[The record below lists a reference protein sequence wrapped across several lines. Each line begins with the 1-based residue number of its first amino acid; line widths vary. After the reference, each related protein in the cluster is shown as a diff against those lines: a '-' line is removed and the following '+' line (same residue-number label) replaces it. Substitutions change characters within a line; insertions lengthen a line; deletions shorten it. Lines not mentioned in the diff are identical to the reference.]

1 MKYIVIRCRWLSGC
15 MTAGIFVL
23 GLTISTFAQGGPPPG
38 TGPPST
44 INPRGDDLIRQNNE
58 ARLRRPEIEASAE
71 SKNQQKIQAAITN
84 IRQDF
89 TRIQVLRNDIAR
101 NLVAHKPLDHNLIT
115 EQTAEINK
123 HAQRLK
129 VYMLSQAPEKKE
141 QVDPSDLKSEE
152 MIDALVKLCKL
163 IDSFTENPALKDAA
177 TIGAKD
183 GDNAKKEKAKADE
196 DLLAIIELSDSI
208 HKKSDSLK
216 VPK

>member
-1 MKYIVIRCRWLSGC
+1 MS
-15 MTAGIFVL
+15 AGIFVL
-23 GLTISTFAQGGPPPG
+23 GLTVSTFAQGGPPPG
-38 TGPPST
+38 VGAPAS
-44 INPRGDDLIRQNNE
+44 INPKGDDMIRQNNE

-71 SKNQQKIQAAITN
+71 SKNQKQIQEAITN

-101 NLVAHKPLDHNLIT
+101 NLVAHQPLDHSLIT

-123 HAQRLK
+123 RAQRLK
-129 VYMLSQAPEKKE
+129 VYMLSRAPENKE

-177 TIGAKD
+177 TISAKE

-196 DLLAIIELSDSI
+196 DLLAIIELSDRI
-208 HKKSDSLK
+208 YKKSDSLK
-216 VPK
+216 APR

>member
-1 MKYIVIRCRWLSGC
+1 MRSRVIRFKRLFGC
-15 MTAGIFVL
+15 MSAGIFVL
-23 GLTISTFAQGGPPPG
+23 GLTVSTFAQGGPPPG
-38 TGPPST
+38 AGPPSS
-44 INPRGDDLIRQNNE
+44 INPKGDDMIRQNNE

-71 SKNQQKIQAAITN
+71 SKNQKQIQEAITN

-101 NLVAHKPLDHNLIT
+101 NLVAHKPLDHSLIT
-115 EQTAEINK
+115 EQTAEINRR
-123 HAQRLK
+123 AQRLK
-129 VYMLSQAPEKKE
+129 VYMLSKAPENKE

-177 TIGAKD
+177 TISAKE
-183 GDNAKKEKAKADE
+183 GDNAKKEKAKADG

>member
-1 MKYIVIRCRWLSGC
+1 MKSRVTRFKRLSGC

-23 GLTISTFAQGGPPPG
+23 GLTVSAFAQGGPPPG
-38 TGPPST
+38 TGAPST

-58 ARLRRPEIEASAE
+58 ARLRRPEIDASVE
-71 SKNQQKIQAAITN
+71 SKRQKLIQEAITN
-84 IRQDF
+84 LRQDF

-123 HAQRLK
+123 RAQRLK
-129 VYMLSQAPEKKE
+129 VYMSSQAPENKE
-141 QVDPSDLKSEE
+141 QVDPSDIKSEE

-177 TIGAKD
+177 TIAAKE
-183 GDNAKKEKAKADE
+183 GDNAKKEKAKAVE
-196 DLLAIIELSDSI
+196 DLLAIIELSDRI

-216 VPK
+216 VQ

>member
-1 MKYIVIRCRWLSGC
+1 MS
-15 MTAGIFVL
+15 AGIFVL
-23 GLTISTFAQGGPPPG
+23 GLTVSTFAQGGPPPG
-38 TGPPST
+38 VGAPAS
-44 INPRGDDLIRQNNE
+44 INPKGDDMIRQNNE

-71 SKNQQKIQAAITN
+71 SKNQKQIQEAITN

-101 NLVAHKPLDHNLIT
+101 NLVAHKPLDHSLIT

-123 HAQRLK
+123 RAQRLK
-129 VYMLSQAPEKKE
+129 VYMLSRAPENKE

-163 IDSFTENPALKDAA
+163 IDRFTENPALKDAA
-177 TIGAKD
+177 TISAKE

-196 DLLAIIELSDSI
+196 DLLAIIELSDRI
-208 HKKSDSLK
+208 YKKSDSLK
-216 VPK
+216 APR

>member
-1 MKYIVIRCRWLSGC
+1 MS
-15 MTAGIFVL
+15 AGIFVL
-23 GLTISTFAQGGPPPG
+23 ALTVSTFAQGGPPPG
-38 TGPPST
+38 SGPPSS
-44 INPRGDDLIRQNNE
+44 INPKGDDMIRQNNE
-58 ARLRRPEIEASAE
+58 ARLRRPEIEASNE
-71 SKNQQKIQAAITN
+71 SKKQKEIQAAITN

-101 NLVAHKPLDHNLIT
+101 NLVAHKPLDHSLIT

-123 HAQRLK
+123 RAQRLK
-129 VYMLSQAPEKKE
+129 VYMLSRAPENKE

-177 TIGAKD
+177 TISAKE

-196 DLLAIIELSDSI
+196 DLLAIIELSDRI
-208 HKKSDSLK
+208 YKKSDSLK

>member
-1 MKYIVIRCRWLSGC
+1 MKSRVIRFKGLSGC
-15 MTAGIFVL
+15 MSAGIFVL
-23 GLTISTFAQGGPPPG
+23 GLTVSTFAQGGPPPG
-38 TGPPST
+38 VGAPAS
-44 INPRGDDLIRQNNE
+44 INPKGDDMIRQNNE

-71 SKNQQKIQAAITN
+71 SKNQKQIQEAITN

-101 NLVAHKPLDHNLIT
+101 NLVAHKPLDHSLIT

-123 HAQRLK
+123 RAQRLK
-129 VYMLSQAPEKKE
+129 VYMLSRAPENKE

-163 IDSFTENPALKDAA
+163 IDSFTENPVLKDAA
-177 TIGAKD
+177 TISAKE

-196 DLLAIIELSDSI
+196 DLLAIIELSDRI
-208 HKKSDSLK
+208 YKKSDSLK
-216 VPK
+216 APR